1 MTKKSIIITIITL
14 IILITLA
21 ITSYFAYQNYNISDD
36 EITKKIFNKLDNP
49 QIISTFQYV
58 ELIKNEK
65 SSFFNPQY
73 TLVINANGNIGG
85 YIATFDRQLPF
96 LNLNLKKENFKTF
109 TYLDKSKSFEEIK
122 TIAKQQDLSK
132 ITDRTQVATDQT
144 DSEEG
149 KYSGEEEYFKLKY
162 NIRNDRTYGK
172 LIKEYYTLKY
182 DELLK
187 DNFKRKFHNDRIHTG
202 MNKYRMEEAQ
212 TLIFDNDYPNVN
224 FVARLFDKG
233 YDDSTVNISR
243 LKYIFVVMKDK
254 RIIEVPI
261 VNNQFDWQAI
271 DKDIKK

>member
-149 KYSGEEEYFKLKY
+149 KYSGEDEYFKV
-162 NIRNDRTYGK
+162 
-172 LIKEYYTLKY
+172 KY
-182 DELLK
+182 DEDGRNSGKKIKDYYQLVYNELLK
-187 DNFKRKFHNDRIHTG
+187 TGYARKFHLDRIHTG
-202 MNKYRMEEAQ
+202 MNKYRMVEAQ

-224 FVARLFDKG
+224 FVARLFDDG
-233 YDDSTVNISR
+233 YSDEQVNISR